1 MDKKAIIQA
10 LRDTAQSASNSAASN
25 LSAPVDAIAWAL
37 RKAGLPIPE
46 NAVGGSDWMEKKGLT
61 APVQEG
67 IPKMAG
73 EVLGGL
79 APVVAVAKAPQIAA
93 GANRMIDNA
102 MAPTTLGKQRGV
114 IDVDALTSKYP
125 QMKIDLMA
133 KDGNAT
139 LSRVV
144 VPKEMRNT
152 GIGTNFMNDLSR
164 AADIDGSIVQLTPSS
179 DFGGSKSRLIDFY
192 KRFGFVEN
200 KGRNKDYELFE
211 AMYRKPEQ

>member
-1 MDKKAIIQA
+1 MDKQAIIKA

-46 NAVGGSDWMEKKGLT
+46 NAVGGSDWMAQKGLT
-61 APVQEG
+61 APVQDG
-67 IPKMAG
+67 LPKMAG
-73 EVLGGL
+73 EVIGNL
-79 APVVAVAKAPQIAA
+79 APVMGVAKAPQIAA
-93 GANRMIDNA
+93 GMNRMVDNA

-114 IDVDALTSKYP
+114 IDADALTKKYP
-125 QMKIDLMA
+125 QMKIDLSA
-133 KDGNAT
+133 NDGQAT

-144 VPKEMRNT
+144 VPKDLRNT
-152 GIGTNFMNDLSR
+152 GMGTEFMKDLSS
-164 AADIDGSIVQLTPSS
+164 AADADGSIVQLTPSS
-179 DFGGSKSRLIDFY
+179 DFGGSKSRLVDFY

-211 AMYRKPEQ
+211 AMYRKPNQ